1 MNYTIGDKVK
11 VKEGL
16 EVFKKYGGF
25 TFIDEMAK
33 YSEIT
38 INYIGHKGGTKYYIS
53 KEGHS
58 WTREGYFWTDEMLD
72 GLIEENIKY
81 LNIIE
86 VLQEKVGTKFTAI
99 TPTEFKYDCWIDKD
113 WDDNKVIKYN
123 TDVATIEDIPLNSDN
138 IKLKFIK
145 KEDKPYTFMEI
156 CAIKGDIRFRVKHL
170 HITQTGYD
178 YLFDRYMDFD
188 KFLIE
193 LRNIFTVENEKRILS
208 EGKFYL
214 QEELDE

>member
-1 MNYTIGDKVK
+1 
-11 VKEGL
+11 
-16 EVFKKYGGF
+16 
-25 TFIDEMAK
+25 
-33 YSEIT
+33 
-38 INYIGHKGGTKYYIS
+38 
-53 KEGHS
+53 
-58 WTREGYFWTDEMLD
+58 
-72 GLIEENIKY
+72 
-81 LNIIE
+81 
-86 VLQEKVGTKFTAI
+86 
-99 TPTEFKYDCWIDKD
+99 
-113 WDDNKVIKYN
+113 
-123 TDVATIEDIPLNSDN
+123 
-138 IKLKFIK
+138 
-145 KEDKPYTFMEI
+145 MEI